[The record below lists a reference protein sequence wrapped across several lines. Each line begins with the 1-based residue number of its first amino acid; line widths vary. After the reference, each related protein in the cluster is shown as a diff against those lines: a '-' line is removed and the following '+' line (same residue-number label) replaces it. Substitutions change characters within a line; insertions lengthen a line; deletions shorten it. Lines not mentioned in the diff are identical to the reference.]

1 MLGGLRGDE
10 EFGDLLRTIFSAR
23 SLIVQERADR
33 GNEMSTT
40 ELNEFPSDAFRAL
53 LAIRPEQRELIKRF
67 IECSDE
73 VQSVVRSMF
82 AVLEYEQSTVED
94 KQRALSTIAD
104 SLFLNTD
111 VGHGSYGT
119 DLTRIERDTAKGHLV
134 ESRRPI
140 VSKRLDQLDAQELSF
155 ADRLSNLLIE
165 KNITQEELADRIGC
179 TQSAISKMLS
189 RNARPRRTT
198 IFKLSEALK
207 VEPTELWPHLEVAEI
222 LDSVADAFADAE
234 LTPEQAK
241 SLEAANLRSPARVK
255 TRELP
260 SRKRT

>member
-1 MLGGLRGDE
+1 
-10 EFGDLLRTIFSAR
+10 
-23 SLIVQERADR
+23 
-33 GNEMSTT
+33 MSTT

-53 LAIRPEQRELIKRF
+53 LAIGPKQRELIKRF
-67 IECSDE
+67 MECSDE

-82 AVLEYEQSTVED
+82 AVLEYEHSTVED

-104 SLFLNTD
+104 ALFLNPE
-111 VGHGSYGT
+111 VRHGSYGM
-119 DLTRIERDTAKGHLV
+119 DLTRIERDTAKGHPV

-140 VSKRLDQLDAQELSF
+140 VSNRQLDAQESSF
-155 ADRLSNLLIE
+155 AGRLSKLLIE
-165 KNITQEELADRIGC
+165 RSITQEELADRIGC
-179 TQSAISKMLS
+179 TQSAISKMLT

-207 VEPTELWPHLEVAEI
+207 VEPTELWPQLEVAAI

-241 SLEAANLRSPARVK
+241 SLEAASLRSPARVK

>member
-1 MLGGLRGDE
+1 
-10 EFGDLLRTIFSAR
+10 
-23 SLIVQERADR
+23 
-33 GNEMSTT
+33 MSTT

-104 SLFLNTD
+104 SLFLNTE

-119 DLTRIERDTAKGHLV
+119 DLTRTAKGHLV

-155 ADRLSNLLIE
+155 ADRLSKLLME

-207 VEPTELWPHLEVAEI
+207 VEPTELWPQLEVAAI

-241 SLEAANLRSPARVK
+241 SLEAASLRSPARVK
-255 TRELP
+255 TKELP